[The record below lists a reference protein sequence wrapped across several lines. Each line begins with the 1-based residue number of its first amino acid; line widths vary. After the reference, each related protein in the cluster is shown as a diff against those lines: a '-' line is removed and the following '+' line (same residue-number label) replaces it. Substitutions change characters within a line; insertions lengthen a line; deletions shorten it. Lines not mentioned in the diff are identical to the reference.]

1 MVVRWIFI
9 KDFQFLTLIGI
20 TKMDIQLEKKKG
32 LKLKH
37 YGYIALGVLLVFMA
51 WKLLFNTSGST
62 FRTEKDKLTIAEVTP
77 GKFDDY
83 ITINGSVAPISTI
96 YMDAYEGG
104 RVTEKL
110 IEEGA
115 TVKKGDIILTLENSN
130 LYEQILASESNLALK
145 QNDLRSTKLT
155 FDSRQVEG
163 RKSLATTSYELTRLK
178 RNYEQN
184 KALYADELISKE
196 AYLIAKESYELSLKQ
211 HEIVKLQT
219 EQDDKMRKTS
229 LSGLD
234 TDLSRMQ
241 KTLSMV
247 YERLDHLNVRAP
259 ADGQLGFLDAEI
271 GQSIGQ
277 GERIGQI
284 NVLTNFKIEA
294 DIDEHYIDR
303 VKRDLN
309 ATLERNGQE
318 YILRLRKVY
327 PEVRNG
333 KFKVDL
339 VFTDKKPETI
349 RAGQSYNI
357 KLQLGESND
366 ALLLPKGGFFQST
379 GGQWV
384 FVVDVNGGAAI
395 KRNIRIGKQNSRYYE
410 ILEGLDGGEKVI
422 TSNYDSFGDAER
434 IVLK

>member
-1 MVVRWIFI
+1 
-9 KDFQFLTLIGI
+9 
-20 TKMDIQLEKKKG
+20 MDIQLEKKKG
-32 LKLKH
+32 LKPKH
-37 YGYIALGVLLVFMA
+37 YGYIALGILLVFVG
-51 WKLLFNTSGST
+51 WKLIFASSMST
-62 FRTEKDKLTIAEVTP
+62 FRTEKDRLSISSVTD

-83 ITINGSVAPISTI
+83 ITINGNVAPIATI

-104 RVTEKL
+104 RVSEKL
-110 IEEGA
+110 IEEGSM
-115 TVKKGDIILTLENSN
+115 VKKGDIILRLENMA

-163 RKSLATTSYELTRLK
+163 KKSLATAQYDLQRSE
-178 RNYEQN
+178 RNFEQN
-184 KALYADELISKE
+184 QELYKDELISKE
-196 AYLIAKESYELSLKQ
+196 VYLKAKEDYELAQKQ
-211 HEIVKLQT
+211 YEIVKLQT
-219 EQDDKMRKTS
+219 EQDDQLRETS
-229 LSGLD
+229 LKGLD
-234 TDLSRMQ
+234 TDLDRMH

-271 GQSIGQ
+271 GQNIQQGQ
-277 GERIGQI
+277 RIGQI
-284 NVLTNFKIEA
+284 NVLTDFKIEA

-303 VKRDLN
+303 VKRDLS
-309 ATLERNGQE
+309 ATLERNGNE
-318 YILRLRKVY
+318 YMLRVRKVY

-333 KFKVDL
+333 RFRVDL
-339 VFTDKKPETI
+339 VFVDEKPETI

-357 KLQLGESND
+357 RLQLGESND

-384 FVVDVNGGAAI
+384 FVVDPSGNEAI
-395 KRNIRIGKQNSRYYE
+395 RRNVRLGKQNSRYYE
-410 ILEGLDGGEKVI
+410 VLEGLQPGEQVI

>member
-1 MVVRWIFI
+1 
-9 KDFQFLTLIGI
+9 
-20 TKMDIQLEKKKG
+20 MDIQLEKRKG
-32 LKLKH
+32 LRPKH
-37 YGYIALGVLLVFMA
+37 YGYIALGALVLFTG
-51 WKLLFNTSGST
+51 WKLLFANSVST
-62 FRTEKDKLTIAEVTP
+62 FRTEKERLSIAQVTQ

-83 ITINGSVAPISTI
+83 ITINGSVAPIATI

-104 RVTEKL
+104 RVSEKL
-110 IEEGA
+110 IEEG
-115 TVKKGDIILTLENSN
+115 TMVKKGDIILKLENMM

-163 RKSLATTSYELTRLK
+163 KRSLATAEYDLQRLK

-184 KALYADELISKE
+184 EALYEEELVSKE
-196 AYLIAKESYELSLKQ
+196 MYLTAKENYELSKKQ
-211 HEIVKLQT
+211 HDIVKIQT
-219 EQDDKMRKTS
+219 VQDDELRRTS
-229 LSGLD
+229 LTGLD
-234 TDLSRMQ
+234 TDLQRMQ

-271 GQSIGQ
+271 GQSIAQ
-277 GERIGQI
+277 GERIGVV
-284 NVLTNFKIEA
+284 NVLTDFKIEA
-294 DIDEHYIDR
+294 EIDEHYIDR
-303 VKRDLN
+303 IKRDLS
-309 ATLERNGQE
+309 ATLERNGKE
-318 YILRLRKVY
+318 YGLRLRKVY

-333 KFKVDL
+333 RFKVDL
-339 VFTDKKPETI
+339 VFTDNKPETI

-357 KLQLGESND
+357 KLQLGASND

-384 FVVDVNGGAAI
+384 FVVGANEDEAV

-410 ILEGLDGGEKVI
+410 VLEGLEPGEQVI
-422 TSNYDSFGDAER
+422 TSNYDSFGTAER

>member
-1 MVVRWIFI
+1 
-9 KDFQFLTLIGI
+9 
-20 TKMDIQLEKKKG
+20 MDIQLEKKKG
-32 LKLKH
+32 LRPKH
-37 YGYIALGVLLVFMA
+37 YGYIALGLLI
-51 WKLLFNTSGST
+51 LLAGYQLIFANSVST
-62 FRTEKDKLTIAEVTP
+62 FRTEKDKLSVAQVAQ

-83 ITINGSVAPISTI
+83 ITINGNVAPIATI

-115 TVKKGDIILTLENSN
+115 TVKKGDIILKLENMN
-130 LYEQILASESNLALK
+130 LYEQILASESGLALK

-163 RKSLATTSYELTRLK
+163 RRSLATASTDLQRLK

-184 KALYADELISKE
+184 QALFDEELISKE
-196 AYLIAKESYELSLKQ
+196 EYQLSKENYELSQKQ
-211 HEIVKLQT
+211 YDIVKVQT
-219 EQDDKMRKTS
+219 ENDNELRETS
-229 LSGLD
+229 LPVLEN
-234 TDLSRMQ
+234 DLNRMQ

-247 YERLDHLNVRAP
+247 YQRLDHLNVRAP

-271 GQSIGQ
+271 GQSIAQ

-284 NVLTNFKIEA
+284 NVLTDYKIEA
-294 DIDEHYIDR
+294 TIDEHYIDR
-303 VKRDLN
+303 IVRDLS
-309 ATLERNGQE
+309 AVLDRNGEE
-318 YILRLRKVY
+318 YPLRLRKVY

-339 VFTDKKPETI
+339 VFTDSKPLTI
-349 RAGQSYNI
+349 RTGQSYNI

-366 ALLLPKGGFFQST
+366 ALLLPKGSFFQST
-379 GGQWV
+379 GGQWI
-384 FVVDVNGGAAI
+384 FVVGPDGDEAL

-410 ILEGLDGGEKVI
+410 VLEGLQAGEKVI
-422 TSNYDSFGDAER
+422 TSNYDSFGEAEK

>member
-1 MVVRWIFI
+1 
-9 KDFQFLTLIGI
+9 
-20 TKMDIQLEKKKG
+20 MDIQLEKKKG

-37 YGYIALGVLLVFMA
+37 YGYIALGIL
-51 WKLLFNTSGST
+51 LLFFGYKLIFASSMST
-62 FRTEKDKLTIAEVTP
+62 FRTEKERLSLSTVTD

-83 ITINGSVAPISTI
+83 ITINGNVAPIATI

-104 RVTEKL
+104 RVSEKL
-110 IEEGA
+110 IEEGSM
-115 TVKKGDIILTLENSN
+115 VNKGDIILKLENMA

-163 RKSLATTSYELTRLK
+163 RKSLATAQYDVQRLK
-178 RNYEQN
+178 RAHEQN
-184 KALYADELISKE
+184 QELYEEELISKE
-196 AYLIAKESYELSLKQ
+196 TYLKSKEDYELAQKQ
-211 HEIVKLQT
+211 YEIVKLQT
-219 EQDDKMRKTS
+219 EQDDELRETS
-229 LSGLD
+229 LKGLD
-234 TDLSRMQ
+234 TDLARMQ

-271 GQSIGQ
+271 GQNISQGQ
-277 GERIGQI
+277 RIGQI
-284 NVLTNFKIEA
+284 NVLTDFKIEA

-303 VKRDLN
+303 VKRDLS
-309 ATLERNGQE
+309 ATLERNGNE
-318 YILRLRKVY
+318 FKLRLRKVY

-333 KFKVDL
+333 RFRVDL
-339 VFTDKKPETI
+339 VFVDEKPETI

-357 KLQLGESND
+357 RLQLGESNN

-384 FVVDVNGGAAI
+384 FVVNPDGNEAI
-395 KRNIRIGKQNSRYYE
+395 KRNVRLGKQNSRYYE
-410 ILEGLDGGEKVI
+410 VLEGLQPGEQVI

>member
-1 MVVRWIFI
+1 
-9 KDFQFLTLIGI
+9 
-20 TKMDIQLEKKKG
+20 MDIKIEKKKG
-32 LKLKH
+32 LRPKH
-37 YGYIALGVLLVFMA
+37 YAYIGVGLI
-51 WKLLFNTSGST
+51 LLFIGYQLIVGTSVST
-62 FRTEKDKLTIAEVTP
+62 FRTEKDKLSIGEVTQ

-83 ITINGSVAPISTI
+83 ITINGNVAPIATI

-104 RVTEKL
+104 RVNEKL

-115 TVKKGDIILTLENSN
+115 IVKKDDIILKLENSK

-163 RKSLATTSYELTRLK
+163 KRSLATAEYDLQRLK
-178 RNYEQN
+178 RNYNQN
-184 KALYADELISKE
+184 QSLYDDELISKE
-196 AYLIAKESYELSLKQ
+196 TYLLSKENFELSKKQ
-211 HEIVKLQT
+211 YDIIKLQT
-219 EQDDKMRKTS
+219 EQDDALRITS
-229 LSGLD
+229 LSSLD

-271 GQSIGQ
+271 GQNIGQ

-284 NVLTNFKIEA
+284 NVLTDFKIEA
-294 DIDEHYIDR
+294 EIDEHYIDR

-309 ATLERNGQE
+309 ATFERNGVE
-318 YILRLRKVY
+318 YELRLRKVY
-327 PEVRNG
+327 PEVRSG
-333 KFKVDL
+333 RFKVDL
-339 VFTDKKPETI
+339 VFTGNKPENI

-357 KLQLGESND
+357 KLQLGESSD
-366 ALLLPKGGFFQST
+366 ALLLPKGSFFQST
-379 GGQWV
+379 GGQWI
-384 FVVDVNGGAAI
+384 FVVNPAGGAAL
-395 KRNIRIGKQNSRYYE
+395 RRDIRIGKQNSRYYE
-410 ILEGLDGGEKVI
+410 VLEGLEPGEKVI
-422 TSNYDSFGDAER
+422 TSNYSSFGEAEK

>member
-1 MVVRWIFI
+1 
-9 KDFQFLTLIGI
+9 
-20 TKMDIQLEKKKG
+20 MDIQLEKRKG
-32 LKLKH
+32 LRPKH
-37 YGYIALGVLLVFMA
+37 YAYIAIGLVVAFA
-51 WKLLFNTSGST
+51 AYKIIWSNSVAT
-62 FRTEKDKLTIAEVTP
+62 FRTEKDKLSIAEVTQ

-83 ITINGSVAPISTI
+83 ITINGSAAPIATI

-115 TVKKGDIILTLENSN
+115 MVKKGDIILRLENSN

-178 RNYEQN
+178 RNYQQN
-184 KALYADELISKE
+184 QELYNDGLISKE
-196 AYLIAKESYELSLKQ
+196 AFLTAKENYELSLKQ
-211 HEIVKLQT
+211 HDIVKIQT
-219 EQDDKMRKTS
+219 EQDDKMRNTS
-229 LSGLD
+229 LAGLD
-234 TDLSRMQ
+234 TDLNRMQ

-271 GQSIGQ
+271 GQSINQGQ
-277 GERIGQI
+277 RIGQI
-284 NVLTNFKIEA
+284 NVLTDYKIEA
-294 DIDEHYIDR
+294 EIDEHYIDR

-309 ATLERNGQE
+309 ASFERNGKT
-318 YILRLRKVY
+318 YNLRLRKVY
-327 PEVRNG
+327 PEVRGG

-339 VFTDKKPETI
+339 VFISEKPENI
-349 RAGQSYNI
+349 RAGQSFNV
-357 KLQLGESND
+357 KLQLGASSD
-366 ALLLPKGGFFQST
+366 ALLVSKGSFFQST
-379 GGQWV
+379 GGQWI
-384 FVVDVNGGAAI
+384 FVVNPDGGEAL
-395 KRNIRIGKQNSRYYE
+395 KRNIRIGKQNSKYYE
-410 ILEGLDGGEKVI
+410 VLEGLQAGENVI
-422 TSNYDSFGDAER
+422 TSNYDSFGEAEK

>member
-1 MVVRWIFI
+1 
-9 KDFQFLTLIGI
+9 
-20 TKMDIQLEKKKG
+20 MDIILEKKKG
-32 LKLKH
+32 LRPKH
-37 YGYIALGVLLVFMA
+37 YGYIALAALLIYAGYQLWF
-51 WKLLFNTSGST
+51 TSSVST
-62 FRTEKDKLTIAEVTP
+62 FRTEKGKLSIAEVVE

-83 ITINGSVAPISTI
+83 ITINGSVAPIATI

-115 TVKKGDIILTLENSN
+115 IVKKGDIILVLENRS

-163 RKSLATTSYELTRLK
+163 RKSLATASTNLHRFK

-184 KALYADELISKE
+184 KALYEEALISRE
-196 AYLIAKESYELSLKQ
+196 EYLIAKENYELSEKQ
-211 HEIVKLQT
+211 YEIVKLQT
-219 EQDDKMRKTS
+219 EQDKELRETS
-229 LSGLD
+229 LTGLD
-234 TDLSRMQ
+234 TDLERME

-271 GQSIGQ
+271 GQSIAQ

-284 NVLTNFKIEA
+284 NVLTDYKIEA

-303 VKRDLN
+303 VQRDLM
-309 ATLERNGQE
+309 AVLERNGKDFS
-318 YILRLRKVY
+318 LRLRKVY
-327 PEVRNG
+327 PEVRSG
-333 KFKVDL
+333 KFRVDL
-339 VFTDKKPETI
+339 VFTEDKPENI
-349 RAGQSYNI
+349 RTGQSYNI
-357 KLQLGESND
+357 KLQLGESSD
-366 ALLLPKGGFFQST
+366 AMLLPKGSFFQST

-384 FVVDVNGGAAI
+384 FVVNQDGDEAI
-395 KRNIRIGKQNSRYYE
+395 KRNIRIGKQNARYYE
-410 ILEGLDGGEKVI
+410 ILEGLQPGEKVI
-422 TSNYDSFGDAER
+422 TSNYDNFGEADR
-434 IVLK
+434 IVLN